1 MQLKIDETF
10 ARLGMETHI
19 GILDYKVE
27 VHDTPPALLTALED
41 GAEIRMQ
48 ELLGEAASSDPVI
61 AGVRAAFKAIGKDP
75 SRYRPSSEAL
85 TRRVLSGK
93 GLYTVNN
100 VVDCGN
106 LVSLMTG
113 VPVGCYD
120 AAWLKGDTMALRVG
134 QPGETYD
141 GIGRGEINLAC
152 LPVLADEAGAFG
164 TPFSD
169 SARTAVSD
177 NTIDLKFVLYGL
189 NIDVAHVEAASE
201 IADTLITQF
210 CAIDTDTGAEIDEE

>member
-10 ARLGMETHI
+10 ARLGMETHL
-19 GILDYKVE
+19 GILDYQVE
-27 VHDTPPALLTALED
+27 VTSSPPALMSAMED
-41 GAEIRMQ
+41 GAEVRMQ
-48 ELLGEAASSDPVI
+48 ELMGEAASTDPVI
-61 AGVRAAFKAIGKDP
+61 AGVRAAFKTIGKDP

-85 TRRVLSGK
+85 TRRILSGK
-93 GLYTVNN
+93 GLYMVNN
-100 VVDCGN
+100 IVDCGN

-120 AAWLKGDTMALRVG
+120 AAWIKGEEISLRVG
-134 QPGETYD
+134 QPGETYE
-141 GIGRGEINLAC
+141 GIGKGELNLEC
-152 LPVLADEAGAFG
+152 LPVLADSEGAFG

-177 NTIDLKFVLYGL
+177 TTTDLMFVLYGL

-201 IADTLITQF
+201 IADTLITSF
-210 CAIDTDTGAEIDEE
+210 CTKEEK

>member
-1 MQLKIDETF
+1 MHLKIDEIF
-10 ARLGMETHI
+10 SRLGMETHI
-19 GILDYKVE
+19 GLLDFKVE
-27 VHDTPPALLTALED
+27 VRETPPGLVTALED
-41 GAEIRMQ
+41 GAEVRMQ

-85 TRRVLSGK
+85 TRRVLAGK
-93 GLYTVNN
+93 PLYSVNN

-120 AAWLKGDTMALRVG
+120 AAWLKGDAVTFRVG
-134 QPGETYD
+134 TPGETYD
-141 GIGRGEINLAC
+141 GIGRGEINLEC
-152 LPVLADEAGAFG
+152 LPVLADEEGAFG

-169 SARTAVSD
+169 SARTAITE
-177 NTIDLKFVLYGL
+177 NTHNLKFVLYGL

-201 IADTLITQF
+201 IADTLISRF
-210 CAIDTDTGAEIDEE
+210 CCPD